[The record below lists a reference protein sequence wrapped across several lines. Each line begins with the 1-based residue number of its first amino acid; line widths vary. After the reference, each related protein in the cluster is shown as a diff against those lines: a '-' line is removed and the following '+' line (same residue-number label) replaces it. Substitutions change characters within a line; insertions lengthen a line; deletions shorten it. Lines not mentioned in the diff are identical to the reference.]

1 MSDEIIRKI
10 AVIFVVDVV
19 GYSRHMEVNEN
30 GIGLRDY
37 IDEVIVMDEIIG
49 RGIIVH
55 GGEDDLE
62 SQPSGASGPRVGC
75 GVIGIQ
81 K

>member
-1 MSDEIIRKI
+1 MG
-10 AVIFVVDVV
+10 AM
-19 GYSRHMEVNEN
+19 GNLEVNEN

>member
-1 MSDEIIRKI
+1 
-10 AVIFVVDVV
+10 
-19 GYSRHMEVNEN
+19 
-30 GIGLRDY
+30 
-37 IDEVIVMDEIIG
+37 MDEIIG